1 MQKIIASTKAS
12 CVRVQNRV
20 QKAPGASKP
29 SASEYADTDE
39 NPVNREPSP
48 VHVRA
53 VTHQHQHH
61 RSTDEE
67 CHGERPGELRQ
78 DFAAIPMILAHPQ
91 QKANGAGRK
100 IHCDDSPKQFHF
112 TDAAIFSAASLK
124 IMTGCTSKSTMS
136 LQLAIH

>member
-1 MQKIIASTKAS
+1 ERPEAEQQYATG
-12 CVRVQNRV
+12 
-20 QKAPGASKP
+20 GAG
-29 SASEYADTDE
+29 EYAGTDE
-39 NPVNREPSP
+39 KPVKRNPSP

-78 DFAAIPMILAHPQ
+78 DFTAIPMILAHPQ

-100 IHCDDSPKQFHF
+100 IHYDDSPKQLHF
-112 TDAAIFSAASLK
+112 TSAARVSRPPP
-124 IMTGCTSKSTMS
+124 SRSRNESRMS
-136 LQLAIH
+136 SC